1 MSTVTRANRSNGHL
15 RGPVTHT
22 PVAERLA
29 MELSLQGI
37 EPRYPACEADDLPPS
52 HRRSFFTIENPIFFS
67 RVTIAY
73 ENGSSKV
80 K

>member
-1 MSTVTRANRSNGHL
+1 MSTVTWANRSNGHL

-37 EPRYPACEADDLPPS
+37 EPRYPACEADDLPLS
-52 HRRSFFTIENPIFFS
+52 HRRSFFTIENPIFFFQGLQVPM
-67 RVTIAY
+67 RMVVQ
-73 ENGSSKV
+73 K
-80 K
+80 